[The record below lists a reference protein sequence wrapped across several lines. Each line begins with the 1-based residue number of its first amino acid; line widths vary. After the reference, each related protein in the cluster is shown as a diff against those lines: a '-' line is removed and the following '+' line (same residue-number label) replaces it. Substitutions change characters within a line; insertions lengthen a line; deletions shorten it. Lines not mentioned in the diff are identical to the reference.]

1 MAYFNNYLRSIV
13 MVIKVAP
20 DIVRVLIFMGYHN
33 VGVTAPALFAEVVSG
48 LQYKRFAFSVLKR
61 KEFIIWYD
69 DCSLKYSNEHF
80 LARSDTVNGIFVM
93 NRTLP
98 DHPLLLLS

>member
-1 MAYFNNYLRSIV
+1 

-61 KEFIIWYD
+61 KE
-69 DCSLKYSNEHF
+69 L
-80 LARSDTVNGIFVM
+80 
-93 NRTLP
+93 
-98 DHPLLLLS
+98 